1 MMLDKDSVK
10 AIDVQTASLQSYISS
25 PEKQKSLYKR
35 TLFVVSISQIF
46 GGAGLAAGVMSVH
59 LLHNKCLAL
68 MRLLV
73 FLLLYLL

>member
-10 AIDVQTASLQSYISS
+10 AIDVQTASLQSYIGS

-46 GGAGLAAGVMSVH
+46 GGAGLAAGGLSVR
-59 LLHNKCLAL
+59 LLHSKCLAL

-73 FLLLYLL
+73 CLLRYLL